1 MVEFP
6 SFLSV
11 SLRSATHILQL
22 RFLLRTFMV
31 AMWSWHAVLWLVTQ
45 SCPTLCNLMAC
56 SPLGS
61 SVHGDSPGKNTEVGC
76 HALLQEIFPTQG
88 LNPGLPHCRWIPYHL
103 SHQGRPW
110 ILEWVAYGDMLPFPT
125 QDSNQCLLH
134 CRQILY
140 QLSCQGSP
148 VLLVDWLF
156 YHYEMAHL
164 LSDKF
169 FIVVLCSLSGVNMS
183 LITVS
188 APEFPYTSQALFQ
201 WLFSKKLVFI
211 LCQVSWSLTMSTC
224 SPVICQRVKRPS
236 LNF

>member
-88 LNPGLPHCRWIPYHL
+88 LNPGL
-103 SHQGRPW
+103 
-110 ILEWVAYGDMLPFPT
+110 
-125 QDSNQCLLH
+125 LH

-169 FIVVLCSLSGVNMS
+169 FIVVLCSLSGVNIITPVFLWLILMWQIFSILSSILLCLKWYSAKINWGHIFEATFHIYGLS
-183 LITVS
+183 LAFYFGIS
-188 APEFPYTSQALFQ
+188 LSFPLSFSLFLSL
-201 WLFSKKLVFI
+201 WL
-211 LCQVSWSLTMSTC
+211 
-224 SPVICQRVKRPS
+224 PVVTW
-236 LNF
+236 NF

>member
-11 SLRSATHILQL
+11 SSRSATHILQL

-31 AMWSWHAVLWLVTQ
+31 AMCSWHAVLWLVTQ

-110 ILEWVAYGDMLPFPT
+110 ILEWVAYPFSRDIPGEGICYPFQPRSQT
-125 QDSNQCLLH
+125 NV
-134 CRQILY
+134 
-140 QLSCQGSP
+140 SCIAGR
-148 VLLVDWLF
+148 
-156 YHYEMAHL
+156 
-164 LSDKF
+164 F
-169 FIVVLCSLSGVNMS
+169 FTSWAAREALCS
-183 LITVS
+183 
-188 APEFPYTSQALFQ
+188 
-201 WLFSKKLVFI
+201 W
-211 LCQVSWSLTMSTC
+211 
-224 SPVICQRVKRPS
+224 
-236 LNF
+236 